1 MGLAMLREQARGLTR
16 DQRNAFVAAWLGWAM
31 DAFDYFLL
39 VFVITDVADTF
50 NTTKT
55 HVAVAT
61 TLTLAARPVGAAI
74 FGYWADKAGR
84 RPVLLVCVL
93 FYSTVGFLTA
103 FSTSL
108 TMLLVLRALY
118 GIGMGGEW
126 GLGASLAMEKI
137 PTAKRGFYSGVL
149 QQGYPV
155 GYLLAAI
162 AFFLVE
168 PIAGWRGLFVC
179 AALPALLALFIR
191 MRVEESEAWQATR
204 EHQVQN
210 KVTFR
215 QVLLNPAVA
224 RRFFYLVLLMAA
236 FNFMSH
242 GTQDY
247 VPTFLEDTFGAAKN
261 TTVLVAIVYNIGAI
275 LGGAYFGALS
285 QGFGRKRTIIV
296 CAVFGLIITPLFA
309 IAPTIALF
317 AAAAFALQVVV
328 QGAWGVIPGHLPELS
343 PAEIRGFSRGVPY
356 QLGTLLPALNLPLQT
371 SLADSHSGR
380 YALFVVMVPV
390 FVAVI
395 ALTALGKEA
404 RGVEFG
410 RGTEGGPARPGPSE
424 RNGTPVSGP
433 PGRGRGRPAPGRRA
447 QEPRIADHVRLE

>member
-1 MGLAMLREQARGLTR
+1 MGLGMLREQARGLTR
-16 DQRNAFVAAWLGWAM
+16 DQRNAFLAAWLGWAM

-50 NTTKT
+50 HTSKT

-74 FGYWADKAGR
+74 FGYFADKRGR
-84 RPVLLVCVL
+84 RPALLVCVL
-93 FYSTVGFLTA
+93 FYSTVGLLTA

-137 PTAKRGFYSGVL
+137 PAAKRGFWSGVL

-155 GYLLAAI
+155 GYLLAAV
-162 AFFLVE
+162 AFFAVT
-168 PIAGWRGLFVC
+168 PTFGWRGLFVC
-179 AALPALLALFIR
+179 AAIPALLALYVR
-191 MRVEESEAWQATR
+191 MRVEESEVWERTKER
-204 EHQVQN
+204 E
-210 KVTFR
+210 KVTRVGFR
-215 QVLLNPAVA
+215 DVLLNGAIA

-247 VPTFLEDTFGAAKN
+247 YPTFLKDTFGASAD
-261 TTVLVAIVYNIGAI
+261 TTVLIAVIYNIGAI

-285 QGFGRKRTIIV
+285 QGFGRRRTIIV
-296 CAVFGLIITPLFA
+296 CAVFALVVSPLFA
-309 IAPTIALF
+309 YAPGLALLTVG
-317 AAAAFALQVVV
+317 AFLMQFFV
-328 QGAWGVIPGHLPELS
+328 QGAWGVIPAHLTELS
-343 PAEIRGFSRGVPY
+343 PDEIRGFYPGVTY
-356 QLGTLLPALNLPLQT
+356 QLGNLLAALNLPLQT
-371 SLADSHSGR
+371 SLADSHNGR
-380 YALFVVMVPV
+380 FALFVVIVPV
-390 FVAVI
+390 LIAVI
-395 ALTALGKEA
+395 ALTALGREA

-410 RGTEGGPARPGPSE
+410 SDRTAAASGRFARDRDRELATS
-424 RNGTPVSGP
+424 
-433 PGRGRGRPAPGRRA
+433 
-447 QEPRIADHVRLE
+447 PRSRE

>member
-16 DQRNAFVAAWLGWAM
+16 DQRNAFVAAWLGWVM
-31 DAFDYFLL
+31 DEFDIFLL

-50 NTTKT
+50 HTTKT

-74 FGYWADKAGR
+74 FGYFADKKGR
-84 RPVLLVCVL
+84 RPALLVCVL
-93 FYSTVGFLTA
+93 FYSTVGLLTA

-108 TMLLVLRALY
+108 TMLLILRALY

-155 GYLLAAI
+155 GYLFAAI
-162 AFFLVE
+162 AYFLVE

-179 AALPALLALFIR
+179 AAIPALLALFIR
-191 MRVEESEAWQATR
+191 MRVEESEAWERTR
-204 EHQVQN
+204 EREKQT
-210 KVTFR
+210 KVGFR

-224 RRFFYLVLLMAA
+224 RRFGYLVLLMAA

-247 VPTFLEDTFGAAKN
+247 YPTFLEDTFDASHE
-261 TTVLVAIVYNIGAI
+261 TTVVVAIVYNLGAI

-285 QGFGRKRTIIV
+285 QGFGRRRTIVV
-296 CAVFGLIITPLFA
+296 CAGFALLVSPLFA
-309 IAPTIALF
+309 FSPTIATL
-317 AAAAFALQVVV
+317 AVAAFVMQFFI
-328 QGAWGVIPGHLPELS
+328 QGAWGVIPAPLTELS
-343 PAEIRGFSRGVPY
+343 PEEIRGFYPGVTY
-356 QLGTLLPALNLPLQT
+356 QLGNLLAALNLPIQT
-371 SLADSHSGR
+371 SLAESHSGR
-380 YALFVVMVPV
+380 FALFAVIVPV
-390 FVAVI
+390 LVAVI
-395 ALTALGKEA
+395 ALTLLGREM
-404 RGVEFG
+404 RGIEFG
-410 RGTEGGPARPGPSE
+410 AGTDPEAVRSGGFG
-424 RNGTPVSGP
+424 
-433 PGRGRGRPAPGRRA
+433 
-447 QEPRIADHVRLE
+447 